1 MRTVDPEKHRARRTH
16 IIESALVL
24 FASKGFAETTTSD
37 ICQAAG
43 ISTGSL
49 FHYFPSKQAVFYGIW
64 ELDRTEWDE
73 VFAAADADP
82 DPWAALM
89 AIVDKLASDAAE
101 PIMAGLLVE
110 VIAQAHRDPEFA
122 VGLAKND
129 HRQISDVARLIR
141 RLRETGL
148 ADPGLSDEESARW
161 VLTLTDSFLGR
172 GYPEPDRDR
181 AAAVATTKE
190 MIGRVLRGAEVG
202 EVHRLPETGH
212 QPHENRGDPRG
223 L

>member
-16 IIESALVL
+16 IIESAVVL
-24 FASKGFAETTTSD
+24 FARKGFAETTTAD

-73 VFAAADADP
+73 VMAAAYADP

-89 AIVDKLASDAAE
+89 AIVDKLAADAAE

-110 VIAQAHRDPEFA
+110 VIAQAHRDPGFA
-122 VGLAKND
+122 AGLAEND
-129 HRQISDVARLIR
+129 RRQISGVARLIR
-141 RLRETGL
+141 RLREAGL
-148 ADPGLSDEESARW
+148 ADPGLPDEEAARW

-172 GYPEPDRDR
+172 GYPEPERDID
-181 AAAVATTKE
+181 AAVATARE
-190 MIGRVLRGAEVG
+190 MIARVLRLAEAR
-202 EVHRLPETGH
+202 EIDR
-212 QPHENRGDPRG
+212 
-223 L
+223 

>member
-1 MRTVDPEKHRARRTH
+1 LHQARRIH

-24 FASKGFAETTTSD
+24 FAAKGFAETTTSD

-64 ELDRTEWDE
+64 ELDRTEWDDA
-73 VFAAADADP
+73 FAAAQANP
-82 DPWAALM
+82 DPWEALM
-89 AIVDKLASDAAE
+89 VIVDKLAADAAV

-110 VIAQAHRDPEFA
+110 VIAQAHRDPGFA
-122 VGLAKND
+122 AGLAEND
-129 HRQISDVARLIR
+129 RRQITGVARLIH
-141 RLRETGL
+141 RLREAGL
-148 ADPGLSDEESARW
+148 GDPGLPEEEAARS

-181 AAAVATTKE
+181 DVAVDTAK
-190 MIGRVLRGAEVG
+190 R
-202 EVHRLPETGH
+202 
-212 QPHENRGDPRG
+212 
-223 L
+223 

>member
-16 IIESALVL
+16 IIESAVVL
-24 FASKGFAETTTSD
+24 FARKGFAETTTAD

-73 VFAAADADP
+73 VMAAADADP

-89 AIVDKLASDAAE
+89 AIVDKLAADAAE

-110 VIAQAHRDPEFA
+110 VIAQAHRDPGFA
-122 VGLAKND
+122 AGLAEND
-129 HRQISDVARLIR
+129 RRRISGVARLIR
-141 RLRETGL
+141 RLREAGL
-148 ADPGLSDEESARW
+148 ADPGLPDEEAARW

-172 GYPEPDRDR
+172 GYPEPERDID
-181 AAAVATTKE
+181 AAVATARE
-190 MIGRVLRGAEVG
+190 MIARVLRLAEAR
-202 EVHRLPETGH
+202 EIDR
-212 QPHENRGDPRG
+212 
-223 L
+223 

>member
-16 IIESALVL
+16 IIESAVVL
-24 FASKGFAETTTSD
+24 FARKGLAETTTAD

-73 VFAAADADP
+73 VMAAADADP

-89 AIVDKLASDAAE
+89 AIVDKLAADAAE

-110 VIAQAHRDPEFA
+110 VIAQAHRDPGFA
-122 VGLAKND
+122 AGLAEND
-129 HRQISDVARLIR
+129 RRQITGVARLIR
-141 RLRETGL
+141 RLREAGL
-148 ADPGLSDEESARW
+148 ADPGLSDEEAARW

-172 GYPEPDRDR
+172 GYPEPERDI
-181 AAAVATTKE
+181 AAAVGTARE
-190 MIGRVLRGAEVG
+190 MIARVLRHAEAR
-202 EVHRLPETGH
+202 EIDR
-212 QPHENRGDPRG
+212 
-223 L
+223 

>member
-16 IIESALVL
+16 IIESAVVL
-24 FASKGFAETTTSD
+24 FARKGFAETTTAD

-73 VFAAADADP
+73 VMAAADADP

-89 AIVDKLASDAAE
+89 AIVDKLATDAAE

-110 VIAQAHRDPEFA
+110 VIAQAHRDPGFA
-122 VGLAKND
+122 AGLAEND
-129 HRQISDVARLIR
+129 RRQISGVARLIR
-141 RLRETGL
+141 RLREAGL
-148 ADPGLSDEESARW
+148 ADPGLPDEEAARW

-172 GYPEPDRDR
+172 GYPEPERDID
-181 AAAVATTKE
+181 AAVATARE
-190 MIGRVLRGAEVG
+190 MIARVLRLAEAR
-202 EVHRLPETGH
+202 EIDR
-212 QPHENRGDPRG
+212 
-223 L
+223 

>member
-1 MRTVDPEKHRARRTH
+1 MRTVDPEKHHARRTH

-24 FASKGFAETTTSD
+24 FARKGFADTTTSD
-37 ICQAAG
+37 ICHAAG

-73 VFAAADADP
+73 VFAAAEADP

-89 AIVDKLASDAAE
+89 AIVDKLAADAAE

-122 VGLAKND
+122 AGLAEND
-129 HRQISDVARLIR
+129 RRQSSDLARLIR
-141 RLRETGL
+141 RLREAGL
-148 ADPGLSDEESARW
+148 ADPGLPDEEAARW

-172 GYPEPDRDR
+172 GYPEQDRDIE
-181 AAAVATTKE
+181 AAVVTAKE
-190 MIGRVLRGAEVG
+190 MIARVLRSAEVS
-202 EVHRLPETGH
+202 EIDR
-212 QPHENRGDPRG
+212 
-223 L
+223 

>member
-16 IIESALVL
+16 IIESAVVL
-24 FASKGFAETTTSD
+24 FARKGFAETTTAD

-73 VFAAADADP
+73 VMAAADADP

-89 AIVDKLASDAAE
+89 AIVDKLAADAAE

-110 VIAQAHRDPEFA
+110 VIAQAHRDPGFA
-122 VGLAKND
+122 AGLAEND
-129 HRQISDVARLIR
+129 RRQITGVANLIR
-141 RLRETGL
+141 RLREAGL
-148 ADPGLSDEESARW
+148 ADPGLSDEEAARW

-172 GYPEPDRDR
+172 GYPEPERDID
-181 AAAVATTKE
+181 AAVARARE
-190 MIGRVLRGAEVG
+190 MIARVLRHADAREID
-202 EVHRLPETGH
+202 R
-212 QPHENRGDPRG
+212 
-223 L
+223 

>member
-1 MRTVDPEKHRARRTH
+1 MRTVDPEKHHARRTH

-24 FASKGFAETTTSD
+24 FARKGFADTTTSD
-37 ICQAAG
+37 ICHAAG

-73 VFAAADADP
+73 VFAAAEADP

-89 AIVDKLASDAAE
+89 ATVDKLAADAAE

-122 VGLAKND
+122 AGLVEND
-129 HRQISDVARLIR
+129 RRQSSDLARLIR
-141 RLRETGL
+141 RLREAGL
-148 ADPGLSDEESARW
+148 ADPGLPDEEAARW

-172 GYPEPDRDR
+172 GYPEPDRDIE
-181 AAAVATTKE
+181 AAVVTAKE
-190 MIGRVLRGAEVG
+190 MIARVLRSAEVS
-202 EVHRLPETGH
+202 EIDR
-212 QPHENRGDPRG
+212 
-223 L
+223 

>member
-1 MRTVDPEKHRARRTH
+1 MGTAMRTVDPEKHRARRMH

-24 FASKGFAETTTSD
+24 FASKGFADTTTSD
-37 ICQAAG
+37 ICRAAG

-73 VFAAADADP
+73 VFAAAEANP

-89 AIVDKLASDAAE
+89 AIVDKLAADSAE

-122 VGLAKND
+122 AGLAQND
-129 HRQISDVARLIR
+129 RRQISGVAGLIR
-141 RLRETGL
+141 QLRKAGL
-148 ADPGLSDEESARW
+148 ADPGLSDEAAARW
-161 VLTLTDSFLGR
+161 VLTLTDGFLGR
-172 GYPEPDRDR
+172 GYPEPDYDLD
-181 AAAVATTKE
+181 AAVDTVKE
-190 MIGRVLRGAEVG
+190 LIARVLRRIPA
-202 EVHRLPETGH
+202 
-212 QPHENRGDPRG
+212 Q
-223 L
+223 

>member
-1 MRTVDPEKHRARRTH
+1 MRTVDPEKYRARKTH

-37 ICQAAG
+37 ICRAAD

-73 VFAAADADP
+73 VFAAAQADA

-89 AIVDKLASDAAE
+89 TIVDKLAADATE
-101 PIMAGLLVE
+101 PIMGGLLVE

-122 VGLAKND
+122 AGLAEND
-129 HRQISDVARLIR
+129 RRQIGDLAHIIR
-141 RLRETGL
+141 RLRESGL
-148 ADPGLSDEESARW
+148 ADPGLPDEEAARW

-172 GYPEPDRDR
+172 GYPEPDRDV
-181 AAAVATTKE
+181 AAAVATAKE
-190 MIGRVLRGAEVG
+190 MIARVLRYGEVG
-202 EVHRLPETGH
+202 ET
-212 QPHENRGDPRG
+212 D
-223 L
+223 

>member
-73 VFAAADADP
+73 VFAAAEGDP

-89 AIVDKLASDAAE
+89 TIVDKLAADAAE
-101 PIMAGLLVE
+101 SIMAGLLVE
-110 VIAQAHRDPEFA
+110 VIAQAHRDHEFA
-122 VGLAKND
+122 AGLAEND
-129 HRQISDVARLIR
+129 RRQIGDLAHIIH
-141 RLRETGL
+141 RLREAGL
-148 ADPGLSDEESARW
+148 ADPGLPDEEAARW
-161 VLTLTDSFLGR
+161 VLILTDSFLGR
-172 GYPEPDRDR
+172 GYPEPDRDM
-181 AAAVATTKE
+181 AVAVHTAKE
-190 MIGRVLRGAEVG
+190 MIARVLRYGEVG
-202 EVHRLPETGH
+202 EIG
-212 QPHENRGDPRG
+212 
-223 L
+223 

>member
-1 MRTVDPEKHRARRTH
+1 MRTVDPEKHQARRTH
-16 IIESALVL
+16 IIGSAVVL
-24 FASKGFAETTTSD
+24 FANKGFAETTTAD

-73 VFAAADADP
+73 VFAAAEADP

-89 AIVDKLASDAAE
+89 AIVDKLAADAAE

-122 VGLAKND
+122 AGLAEND
-129 HRQISDVARLIR
+129 RRQISDIARLIR
-141 RLRETGL
+141 RLREAGL
-148 ADPGLSDEESARW
+148 ADPGLPDKEAARW
-161 VLTLTDSFLGR
+161 VLTMTDSFLGR
-172 GYPEPDRDR
+172 GYPEPDRDID
-181 AAAVATTKE
+181 AAVATAKE
-190 MIGRVLRGAEVG
+190 MIARVLRHAEIG
-202 EVHRLPETGH
+202 EIDR
-212 QPHENRGDPRG
+212 
-223 L
+223 

>member
-1 MRTVDPEKHRARRTH
+1 MRTVDPRKHQARRTH
-16 IIESALVL
+16 IIESAVAL
-24 FASKGFAETTTSD
+24 FARKGFAETTTSD
-37 ICQAAG
+37 ICRAAG

-73 VFAAADADP
+73 VFAAAEADQ

-89 AIVDKLASDAAE
+89 AIVDKLAADAAE

-122 VGLAKND
+122 AGLAEND
-129 HRQISDVARLIR
+129 RRQISGVAGVIR

-172 GYPEPDRDR
+172 GYPEPDYDLDTTVDTVIELIARMLRR
-181 AAAVATTKE
+181 AAA
-190 MIGRVLRGAEVG
+190 
-202 EVHRLPETGH
+202 
-212 QPHENRGDPRG
+212 
-223 L
+223 

>member
-1 MRTVDPEKHRARRTH
+1 MRTVDPEKHHARRTH

-24 FASKGFAETTTSD
+24 FARKGFADTTTSD
-37 ICQAAG
+37 ICHAAG

-73 VFAAADADP
+73 VFAAAEADP

-89 AIVDKLASDAAE
+89 AIVDKLAADAAE

-122 VGLAKND
+122 AGLAEND
-129 HRQISDVARLIR
+129 RRQISDLARLIR
-141 RLRETGL
+141 RLREAGL
-148 ADPGLSDEESARW
+148 ADPGLPDEEAARW

-172 GYPEPDRDR
+172 GYPEPDRDIE
-181 AAAVATTKE
+181 AAVVTAKE
-190 MIGRVLRGAEVG
+190 MIARVLRSAEVS
-202 EVHRLPETGH
+202 EIDR
-212 QPHENRGDPRG
+212 
-223 L
+223 

>member
-1 MRTVDPEKHRARRTH
+1 MRTVDPEKHQARRTH
-16 IIESALVL
+16 IIGSAVVL
-24 FASKGFAETTTSD
+24 FASKGFAETTTAD

-73 VFAAADADP
+73 VFAAAEADP

-122 VGLAKND
+122 AGLAEND
-129 HRQISDVARLIR
+129 RRQISDIARLIR
-141 RLRETGL
+141 RLREAGL
-148 ADPGLSDEESARW
+148 ADPGLPDEEAARW
-161 VLTLTDSFLGR
+161 VLTMTDSFLGR
-172 GYPEPDRDR
+172 GYPEPDRNID
-181 AAAVATTKE
+181 AAVATAKA
-190 MIGRVLRGAEVG
+190 MIARVLRHAEIG
-202 EVHRLPETGH
+202 EIDR
-212 QPHENRGDPRG
+212 
-223 L
+223 

>member
-16 IIESALVL
+16 IIESAVVL
-24 FASKGFAETTTSD
+24 FARKGFAETTTAD

-73 VFAAADADP
+73 VMAAADADP

-89 AIVDKLASDAAE
+89 AIVDKLAADAAE

-110 VIAQAHRDPEFA
+110 VIAQAHRDPGFA
-122 VGLAKND
+122 AGLAEND
-129 HRQISDVARLIR
+129 RRQITGVARLIR
-141 RLRETGL
+141 RLREAGL
-148 ADPGLSDEESARW
+148 ADPGLSDEEAARW

-172 GYPEPDRDR
+172 GYPEPERDID
-181 AAAVATTKE
+181 AAVATARE
-190 MIGRVLRGAEVG
+190 MIARVLRLAEAR
-202 EVHRLPETGH
+202 EIDR
-212 QPHENRGDPRG
+212 
-223 L
+223 

>member
-1 MRTVDPEKHRARRTH
+1 MRTVDPEKHQARRTH

-24 FASKGFAETTTSD
+24 FARKGFSDTTTSD
-37 ICQAAG
+37 ICHAAG

-73 VFAAADADP
+73 VFAAAEADP

-89 AIVDKLASDAAE
+89 AIVDKLAADATE

-122 VGLAKND
+122 AGLAEND
-129 HRQISDVARLIR
+129 RRQISDIARLIR
-141 RLRETGL
+141 RLREAGL
-148 ADPGLSDEESARW
+148 ADPGLPDEEAARW
-161 VLTLTDSFLGR
+161 VLTLTDGFLGR
-172 GYPEPDRDR
+172 GYPEPERDID
-181 AAAVATTKE
+181 AAVATAKE
-190 MIGRVLRGAEVG
+190 MIARVLRRAEAG
-202 EVHRLPETGH
+202 EIDR
-212 QPHENRGDPRG
+212 
-223 L
+223 